1 MWRVTACET
10 LPDYCAARKFQPDP
24 NLNFV
29 VETIGLCVCAATELQ
44 DMAQSRV
51 VGSSIICRSLIHFS
65 THSAASVVRQRWRQA
80 NRLLPFYD
88 AMKRARFLFSQRIQ

>member
-44 DMAQSRV
+44 DMALSRV
-51 VGSSIICRSLIHFS
+51 VGTSYANDGDRLTAHSRSMM
-65 THSAASVVRQRWRQA
+65 R
-80 NRLLPFYD
+80 
-88 AMKRARFLFSQRIQ
+88 